1 MVDSNN
7 MGEYGLYPI
16 IEVKEL
22 YQYKLLYLQL
32 IEELDSLKKENEA
45 LKLYILD
52 LAKDVVTN

>member
-1 MVDSNN
+1 MADSNN

-32 IEELDSLKKENEA
+32 IEDLDSLKKENDA

>member
-7 MGEYGLYPI
+7 TGEYGLYPI

>member
-32 IEELDSLKKENEA
+32 IEDLDSLKKENEA

>member
-45 LKLYILD
+45 LRLYILD

>member
-1 MVDSNN
+1 MADSNN
-7 MGEYGLYPI
+7 MSEYGLYPI

-32 IEELDSLKKENEA
+32 IEELDSLPKENEA

>member
-32 IEELDSLKKENEA
+32 IEDLDSLKKENEA
-45 LKLYILD
+45 FKLYILD

>member
-22 YQYKLLYLQL
+22 YQYKMLYLQL

-45 LKLYILD
+45 LRLYILD

>member
-45 LKLYILD
+45 LRLYI
-52 LAKDVVTN
+52 

>member
-32 IEELDSLKKENEA
+32 IEELDSLKKKNEA

>member
-7 MGEYGLYPI
+7 MGEYRLYPI

-45 LKLYILD
+45 LRLYILD

>member
-45 LKLYILD
+45 LRLYILD
-52 LAKDVVTN
+52 IAKDVVTN

>member
-45 LKLYILD
+45 LELYILD

>member
-32 IEELDSLKKENEA
+32 IEELDSLPKENEA

>member
-1 MVDSNN
+1 MADSNN

>member
-1 MVDSNN
+1 

-32 IEELDSLKKENEA
+32 IEDLDSLKKENEA
-45 LKLYILD
+45 LKLYSLD
-52 LAKDVVTN
+52 LAKDVVTNQYQVMH

>member
-7 MGEYGLYPI
+7 MGEDGLYPI

>member
-1 MVDSNN
+1 MADSNN

-45 LKLYILD
+45 LRLYILD

>member
-1 MVDSNN
+1 MADSNN

-32 IEELDSLKKENEA
+32 IEDLDSLKKENEA

>member
-1 MVDSNN
+1 MADSNN

-22 YQYKLLYLQL
+22 YQYKLIYLQL
-32 IEELDSLKKENEA
+32 IEELDSLPKENEA

>member
-1 MVDSNN
+1 MADSNN
-7 MGEYGLYPI
+7 MSEYGLYPI

-32 IEELDSLKKENEA
+32 IEELDSLQKENEA

>member
-32 IEELDSLKKENEA
+32 IEELESLKKENEA

>member
-1 MVDSNN
+1 MADSNN

-22 YQYKLLYLQL
+22 YQNKLLYLQL
-32 IEELDSLKKENEA
+32 IEELDSLQKENEA

>member
-1 MVDSNN
+1 MADSNN
-7 MGEYGLYPI
+7 MGEYGLYAI

-32 IEELDSLKKENEA
+32 IEDLDSLKKENEA

>member
-1 MVDSNN
+1 MADYNN

-32 IEELDSLKKENEA
+32 IEDLDSLKKGE
-45 LKLYILD
+45 
-52 LAKDVVTN
+52 

>member
-1 MVDSNN
+1 MADSNN
-7 MGEYGLYPI
+7 MGEYGLYLI

-32 IEELDSLKKENEA
+32 IEDLDSLKKENEA

>member
-1 MVDSNN
+1 
-7 MGEYGLYPI
+7 MGEYGLYAI

-32 IEELDSLKKENEA
+32 IEDLDSLKKENEA

>member
-1 MVDSNN
+1 MADSNN
-7 MGEYGLYPI
+7 MSEYGLYPI

-32 IEELDSLKKENEA
+32 IEDLDSLKKENEA

>member
-1 MVDSNN
+1 MADSNN
-7 MGEYGLYPI
+7 MDEYGLYPI

-32 IEELDSLKKENEA
+32 IEELDSLQKENEA

>member
-1 MVDSNN
+1 MVDCNN

>member
-1 MVDSNN
+1 MADSNN
-7 MGEYGLYPI
+7 MSEYGLYPI

-22 YQYKLLYLQL
+22 YQYKLLYLQS
-32 IEELDSLKKENEA
+32 IEELDSFQKENEA

>member
-1 MVDSNN
+1 MADSNN

-22 YQYKLLYLQL
+22 YQYKLIYLQS
-32 IEELDSLKKENEA
+32 IEELDSLPKENEA

>member
-7 MGEYGLYPI
+7 MSEYGLYPI

-32 IEELDSLKKENEA
+32 IEDLDSLKKENEA